1 METDELTNI
10 RLTTLRNAIG
20 YRIENYSINL
30 LGFMP
35 HTQKYT
41 VTIEVKVG
49 EKTHILHSSQPT
61 ISKVADDLSGKYFGI
76 VFCYAMGAQAR
87 AMKTIEKHFEQKK
100 REGDLTR

>member
-1 METDELTNI
+1 METDELTNL

-20 YRIENYSINL
+20 QRIENYNINL

-49 EKTHILHSSQPT
+49 EKTHILHSNQPT
-61 ISKVADDLSGKYFGI
+61 ISKVADDLSGQYYGI
-76 VFCYAMGAQAR
+76 AFCHLQGSFR
-87 AMKTIEKHFEQKK
+87 KAMKTIEKHFE
-100 REGDLTR
+100 R

>member
-1 METDELTNI
+1 METDELTNL

-20 YRIENYSINL
+20 QRIENYSINL

-61 ISKVADDLSGKYFGI
+61 ISKVADDLSGQYYGLA
-76 VFCYAMGAQAR
+76 FCYSQGSLSR
-87 AMKTIEKHFEQKK
+87 AQKK
-100 REGDLTR
+100 VERYFQM